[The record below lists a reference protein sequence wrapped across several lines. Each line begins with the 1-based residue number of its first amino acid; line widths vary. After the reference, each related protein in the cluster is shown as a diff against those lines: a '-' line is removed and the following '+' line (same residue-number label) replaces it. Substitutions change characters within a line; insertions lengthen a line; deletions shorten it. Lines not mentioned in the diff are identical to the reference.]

1 MIFNSQTPKEITV
14 DGTKILV
21 KVPTASQQAKVL
33 DMMAK
38 DDPTH
43 DDVVSIAKAVMEY
56 TIVDFVD
63 LVDELKAPIKVKR
76 DNGVLDSSI
85 VEGFTIAQL
94 REYVKAIMNL
104 CRVDQEV
111 KKN

>member
-1 MIFNSQTPKEITV
+1 MIFNSQTPKEIKV

-43 DDVVSIAKAVMEY
+43 DDVVNIAKAVMDC
-56 TIVDFVD
+56 TLVDFVD

-76 DNGVLDSSI
+76 DNGILDASI
-85 VEGFTIAQL
+85 VDGFTIAQL
-94 REYVKAIMNL
+94 REYIKEIMNL
-104 CRVDQEV
+104 CRVDSEV